1 MRKSHAPFSP
11 SSKAIG
17 RHPPSPNWHR
27 RQRAARAKLRRTIRL
42 RREAGLPLREKD
54 VLGLQQHHSRPIY
67 KIGMGGKRQ
76 QQQWKDSREQYW
88 RGSWAVSPRAQRN
101 QQPRYDQVQL
111 GERTTHGG
119 WEHPWNT
126 GPDEWSRAPTLAQAE
141 QKELT
146 SARKADTRLRKLA
159 AEKEL
164 RTKQWEKFKADQK
177 RNFVLQKQQFGEDMA
192 RLDMEIQQASESG
205 SAAADRMKQ
214 IVLHGAAH
222 GGAPQAPPV
231 PDDQEWESLM
241 MAEGMAVEPSSFL
254 REALHAAQYAGQPM
268 GAQGMPGPP
277 MAPPPAERLPAF
289 GASGPS
295 PAPGPAGHVTPAPAA
310 VPGHVAPGQ
319 AGTVASPASLSS
331 EPLLTD
337 PYTGASPARMAAGP
351 EPMMSGDRRTSP
363 IHPGQRVPGTPRVPT
378 SEEPPRAGIKPATSA
393 PHQVAHSA
401 QPGATLADKLEA
413 KRSVL
418 EPFGKARFPAPP
430 GLSASGPTE
439 AEIAIAEARA
449 MALNPPD
456 PTAPPGL
463 HPALAGANIVS
474 DDEGDGDELT

>member
-1 MRKSHAPFSP
+1 
-11 SSKAIG
+11 
-17 RHPPSPNWHR
+17 
-27 RQRAARAKLRRTIRL
+27 
-42 RREAGLPLREKD
+42 
-54 VLGLQQHHSRPIY
+54 
-67 KIGMGGKRQ
+67 MGGKRQ
-76 QQQWKDSREQYW
+76 QHAQQWKDSREQYW
-88 RGSWAVSPRAQRN
+88 RGSWAVSPRTQRN

-111 GERTTHGG
+111 GEKTTHGG
-119 WEHPWNT
+119 WEHPWST
-126 GPDEWSRAPTLAQAE
+126 GPEELPRAPTLAQAV

-146 SARKADTRLRKLA
+146 AARKADTRLRRLA

-177 RNFVLQKQQFGEDMA
+177 RNFVLQKHQFGEDMA
-192 RLDMEIQQASESG
+192 RLDMELQQASASG
-205 SAAADRMKQ
+205 MAAADRMKH

-222 GGAPQAPPV
+222 GGAPPAPPAA
-231 PDDQEWESLM
+231 DDQEWESLM
-241 MAEGMAVEPSSFL
+241 TAEGMAVEPSSFL
-254 REALHAAQYAGQPM
+254 REAIHAAQYAGQPL
-268 GAQGMPGPP
+268 GAQSMPGIHV
-277 MAPPPAERLPAF
+277 APPPADRLPAF
-289 GASGPS
+289 GTGGPVPASGVAGHAP
-295 PAPGPAGHVTPAPAA
+295 PAPTAVHVHAA
-310 VPGHVAPGQ
+310 HGQ
-319 AGTVASPASLSS
+319 AGNAASPASLSS

-351 EPMMSGDRRTSP
+351 EPMMTGDRRTSP
-363 IHPGQRVPGTPRVPT
+363 IHPGQRAPGTPRVPT

-393 PHQVAHSA
+393 PNQVAHSA
-401 QPGATLADKLEA
+401 PTGATLADKLEA

-418 EPFGKARFPAPP
+418 EPFGKARFPAA
-430 GLSASGPTE
+430 GLPVNGPTE